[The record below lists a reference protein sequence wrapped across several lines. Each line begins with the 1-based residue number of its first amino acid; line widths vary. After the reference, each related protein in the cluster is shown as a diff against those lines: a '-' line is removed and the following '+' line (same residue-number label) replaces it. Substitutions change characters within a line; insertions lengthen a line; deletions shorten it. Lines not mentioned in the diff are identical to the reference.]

1 MSFFEES
8 IKSTYSD
15 NKNTSSTLIAY
26 IANEMNLL
34 PFIDIG
40 RIYQYVFDKPELLS
54 KTVSP
59 SYNIMWWFFFHC
71 YSFDYLRNG
80 SFSISDIILTSS
92 FVLFFTRVR
101 ISCELSKI
109 EIGTSVFWDQQIF
122 NYFKNYDV
130 KI

>member
-1 MSFFEES
+1 MSFS
-8 IKSTYSD
+8 RKALNQHILD

-59 SYNIMWWFFFHC
+59 SYNIM
-71 YSFDYLRNG
+71 
-80 SFSISDIILTSS
+80 
-92 FVLFFTRVR
+92 
-101 ISCELSKI
+101 
-109 EIGTSVFWDQQIF
+109 
-122 NYFKNYDV
+122 
-130 KI
+130 